1 MARPP
6 ANTGTGSPPPG
17 LEPADTGPATAAQAR
32 DTARAFLA
40 ALVPRPSNESIEN
53 AVLIVSELV
62 TNALRHAGRAT
73 SLDLAADPSTLRVS
87 VRDPSPVP
95 PRERTPDLRGY
106 EGGFGWLLVR
116 YLAKSV
122 AVTPAADGGKNVCVA
137 LPR

>member
-6 ANTGTGSPPPG
+6 ATTGTGSPPDLDPSV
-17 LEPADTGPATAAQAR
+17 TGPTTAAQAR
-32 DTARAFLA
+32 DTARDFLA
-40 ALVPRPSNESIEN
+40 ALVPAPSKESIEN

-62 TNALRHAGRAT
+62 TNALRHAGGAT
-73 SLDLAADPSTLRVS
+73 SLDLAADPATLRIS